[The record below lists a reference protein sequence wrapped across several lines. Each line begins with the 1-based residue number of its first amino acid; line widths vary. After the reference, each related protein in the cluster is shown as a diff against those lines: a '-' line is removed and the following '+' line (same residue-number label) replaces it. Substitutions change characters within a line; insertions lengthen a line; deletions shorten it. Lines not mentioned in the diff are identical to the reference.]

1 MNDVSRHISA
11 LSAFDDGGDDD
22 QFSALQSKI
31 AGKLVEQRS
40 KAKDADKERA
50 IVQEKHRKENAE
62 IAVTNQIVNAC
73 GNALK
78 IAPNEDVAT
87 LQKVVDR
94 LRDPTVNVADP
105 TENLDGEIASLSREI
120 ESLMKKFKGL
130 SDEREGYTELPTK
143 VAQAITSLR
152 CLLGDN
158 RCASL
163 SEKDIDLLEEDLSA
177 KLAVSRHDV
186 EKIGMKR
193 IALLRNRLSKEMDSA
208 DAKKRLLVKS
218 KELELQLRMKQS
230 ELTSVSKS
238 ANKENEGRDIEKRE
252 LEKAKRRYE
261 SSKAVL
267 NREDGQPEG
276 VIEKDVILNMEKF
289 KEQNVRKSRSSFRQH
304 ERERKTTLQRERA
317 EEAAREEEA
326 RLFRLQALASSC
338 PYTKNIEQLSAD
350 IHKTTESRKQD
361 VFSGRSDLLD
371 CQANRQTNFG
381 TERLFSDSKFRLSK

>member
-87 LQKVVDR
+87 LQRVIDR

-105 TENLDGEIASLSREI
+105 TENLDGEIASLSRKV

-163 SEKDIDLLEEDLSA
+163 SEKDIDSLEEELTA
-177 KLAVSRHDV
+177 KLTDGHDV

-267 NREDGQPEG
+267 NREGGQPEG